1 MLARLPTTGTGST
14 LPRPTRDATMTLAW
28 MEDRRAR
35 ACASRGVEVCAPIS
49 GRGEKAGRR
58 AANRCRIDGVQVRE
72 RAARKA
78 HGDGSDQEMPVRREA
93 LMEA

>member
-14 LPRPTRDATMTLAW
+14 LPRPTRDATMTRV
-28 MEDRRAR
+28 MGDRRAR
-35 ACASRGVEVCAPIS
+35 VCASRGVEVCPQIS
-49 GRGEKAGRR
+49 RRGEKAGRR
-58 AANRCRIDGVQVRE
+58 AANRCRIDGVHVRDA
-72 RAARKA
+72 AARKA